1 MNPSGQHRPRT
12 KTWKKIRIRDTRTH
26 RIYIAVPGGHP
37 CMVRNFRI
45 FCKPNSRK
53 RDELGVRLLSTFNIQ
68 WEGTVSGNRGLDLL
82 ISGTYIPKI
91 NLKIFSQ
98 NSGIWKADTSIMQRD
113 STTKIGK
120 SPWYL
125 GGENPPPRLSGHIL
139 NTVSITAKETRR
151 QPFYNPTCGSMAVCE
166 EDKLMQF
173 REA

>member
-12 KTWKKIRIRDTRTH
+12 KTWKKIRIKDTRTH

-98 NSGIWKADTSIMQRD
+98 NSGIWEADTSIMQRD

-125 GGENPPPRLSGHIL
+125 GGENPPPPDFLGTFWILCPLRPRGQEDSLSTIPR
-139 NTVSITAKETRR
+139 VEAWQSVRR
-151 QPFYNPTCGSMAVCE
+151 IS
-166 EDKLMQF
+166 
-173 REA
+173 

>member
-12 KTWKKIRIRDTRTH
+12 KTWKKIRIKDTRTH

-98 NSGIWKADTSIMQRD
+98 NSGIWEADTSIMQRD

-125 GGENPPPRLSGHIL
+125 GGENPPPPTFWAHFEYCVHYGQGDKK
-139 NTVSITAKETRR
+139 TAFLQSHVWKH
-151 QPFYNPTCGSMAVCE
+151 GS
-166 EDKLMQF
+166 LWGG
-173 REA
+173 

>member
-12 KTWKKIRIRDTRTH
+12 KTWKKIRIKDTRTH

-125 GGENPPPRLSGHIL
+125 GGENPPPPPTFWAHFEYCVHYGQGDKK
-139 NTVSITAKETRR
+139 TAFLQSHVWKH
-151 QPFYNPTCGSMAVCE
+151 GS
-166 EDKLMQF
+166 LWGG
-173 REA
+173 